1 MTARTDKAT
10 LAQIFGVFCKIGAF
24 TIGGGFVMIPLIEAE
39 LTKRG
44 WISSE
49 DMPDIV
55 VLAQT
60 APGIVA
66 VNMAVF
72 AGYKLRGLKG
82 SIVAAIGAVLPSFL
96 AILAIAMIFTAFK
109 DNPVVER
116 IFKGIRPVAVGLI
129 LVPAWNM
136 AKRSRQWWGWCLSI
150 ASALLVA
157 FLKFSPI
164 YIIIVVI
171 AVAAGLYFAK
181 EARVRR

>member
-10 LAQIFGVFCKIGAF
+10 LAQIFGVFFKIGAF
-24 TIGGGFVMIPLIEAE
+24 TMGGGFVMIPLIEAE

-44 WISSE
+44 WVSSE

-129 LVPAWNM
+129 LVPAWNL
-136 AKRSRQWWGWCLSI
+136 AKRSNWWGWCLCI

-164 YIIIVVI
+164 YIIMVVL

-181 EARVRR
+181 EARARR